1 MGKIKK
7 NVITKGFS
15 GKYNDDLVFRQV
27 DDQTVFARKAEN
39 NAEPTERQR
48 EVRDRFAEASIYAS
62 GAIDN
67 PQTGPDY
74 EQLAKL
80 QGVKSAYIAALTDFL
95 TEPEITSVFTKA
107 YTGAAGSTINM
118 TSRYPYKIT
127 GIDVS
132 ILNADG
138 SVLEAGAAIQRA
150 SKWRYTT
157 TMANVQVQGTKFV
170 LKARD
175 RVGHES
181 VLEKVL

>member
-15 GKYNDDLVFRQV
+15 GKYSDDLVFRQV
-27 DDQTVFARKAEN
+27 DDQTVFARKSEN
-39 NAEPTERQR
+39 NAEPSERQR
-48 EVRDRFAEASIYAS
+48 EVRDRFTEASIYAS

-67 PQTGPDY
+67 PQAGPEY
-74 EQLAKL
+74 EQLAKN
-80 QGVKSAYIAALTDFL
+80 QGLKSAYLAALTDFL

-107 YTGAAGSTINM
+107 YNGTVGSTINM

-132 ILNADG
+132 IVNADG
-138 SVLEAGAAIQRA
+138 SVLEAGAALQRA

-157 TMANVQVQGTKFV
+157 TMANAQIAGTRIV
-170 LKARD
+170 LKSRD
-175 RVGHES
+175 RVGNES